1 MGAICTPEVV
11 GSVAEV
17 TIHSEHPFLE
27 PESQRD
33 IARRLRGRLSAAVSL
48 WTSGVGPER
57 AGLTVSSLM
66 VATGEPAKVLALV
79 DPDSDLL
86 ETLTETRRAVVH
98 LLRWEHHQLADVF
111 AGVVPAPGGPFT
123 QASFTQTEA
132 GPRLDSATTWA
143 SVTLESVRDV
153 GWSALV
159 TCTLDGAVIGEEP
172 DPLVHR
178 RGRYQPPA
186 QTD

>member
-1 MGAICTPEVV
+1 M
-11 GSVAEV
+11 

-27 PESQRD
+27 PESERD
-33 IARRLRGRLSAAVSL
+33 VARRLRGRLTGVVSL
-48 WTSGVGPER
+48 WTSGRGPER
-57 AGLTVSSLM
+57 AGITVSSLM
-66 VATGEPAKVLALV
+66 VATGEPARLLALV
-79 DPDSDLL
+79 DPDSDFVD
-86 ETLTETRRAVVH
+86 TLAETRRAVVH

-111 AGVVPAPGGPFT
+111 AGVVPAPGGPFR
-123 QASFTQTEA
+123 QASFTETDA

-143 SVTLESVRDV
+143 SVTLESISDV

-159 TCTLDGAVIGEEP
+159 TCTLDDATIGEEP

-186 QTD
+186 E